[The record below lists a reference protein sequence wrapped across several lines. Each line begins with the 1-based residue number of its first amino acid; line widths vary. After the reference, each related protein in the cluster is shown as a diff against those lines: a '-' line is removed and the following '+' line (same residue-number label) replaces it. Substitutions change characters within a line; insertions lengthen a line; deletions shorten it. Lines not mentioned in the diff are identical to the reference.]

1 MCFLHSHQIYTSRK
15 SKMLRSVLMKSK
27 SAYLPLSKEAE
38 NDEQID
44 VSIPLNDH
52 RNTWHLYLWS
62 AAIGLIAAIIGGALT
77 ISLNLKINNTGD
89 NKLEQLLHRE
99 FSKSLSIPNSRFSPL
114 QAPVETVVFHRNQT
128 FIDPPPG
135 KSDQAWESLI
145 PGFGSKFYLYYIPN
159 RQI

>member
-99 FSKSLSIPNSRFSPL
+99 FSKSLSILNSRFSPL
-114 QAPVETVVFHRNQT
+114 QA
-128 FIDPPPG
+128 PPPG

>member
-1 MCFLHSHQIYTSRK
+1 M
-15 SKMLRSVLMKSK
+15 
-27 SAYLPLSKEAE
+27 SKEAE

-44 VSIPLNDH
+44 VLIPSNDH
-52 RNTWHLYLWS
+52 RNEWHPDLWS
-62 AAIGLIAAIIGGALT
+62 AAIGFIAAIMVSALT
-77 ISLNLKINNTGD
+77 NSLNFKINNPGE

-99 FSKSLSIPNSRFSPL
+99 FSKSLSILKSRFNPL
-114 QAPVETVVFHRNQT
+114 QVPVETVVFHRNQT